1 MSTIR
6 RDRQYYKFCLYGF
19 LKNLRF
25 FDPFIILFFREQGFL
40 FLEIGTLFA
49 IREITTNV
57 LEIPTGILADAYG
70 RRRAMVFSFLSY
82 IVSFLIFYFFPAF
95 GFYAAAMVFFAL
107 GEAFR
112 TGTHKAMILD
122 YLRLNNMLDARV
134 TYYGHTRSCSQVG
147 SALSA
152 LIAAALVLYSGS
164 YRVVFLASVLPYLAG
179 LGLLLSYPAALEGTA
194 PNPTAG
200 RRPLKKA
207 LSQAGRTVGDT
218 FAVFR
223 NPLFLRVVF
232 NSASFDA
239 VFKTV
244 KDYIQPI
251 LRASALTLP
260 LLTAVTPNRRVAL
273 LTGLV
278 YCLLYLL
285 TSLAARSAGRLSE
298 RVPSLPRTINR
309 SYAAGGLLLAM
320 VGASLYFDLAWLS
333 VGIFILFYMLQNL
346 RRPFSLGYVSK
357 LIESRVMASGLSGES
372 QVKTLLVAGL
382 SPLMGWLADALGV
395 AGALGCM
402 GALLIILLPFLRVG
416 GEDATS

>member
-1 MSTIR
+1 MAAILK
-6 RDRQYYKFCLYGF
+6 DGQYYKFCLYGF

-40 FLEIGTLFA
+40 FVQIGALFA

-82 IVSFLIFYFFPAF
+82 IVSFFIFYFFPVF
-95 GFYAAAMVFFAL
+95 GLYAAAMVFFAL

-122 YLRLNNMLDARV
+122 YLRLHDMTDVRV
-134 TYYGHTRSCSQVG
+134 AYYGHTRSCSQIG

-164 YRVVFLASVLPYLAG
+164 YRVVFLASVIPYLAA
-179 LGLLLSYPAALEGTA
+179 LGLMLSYPAVLEGTSPGPA
-194 PNPTAG
+194 ASRRLRDILSRAG
-200 RRPLKKA
+200 
-207 LSQAGRTVGDT
+207 GTVSDF
-218 FAVFR
+218 FAIFR
-223 NPLFLRVVF
+223 DPRFLRIVF
-232 NSASFDA
+232 SSASFDA

-251 LRASALTLP
+251 LQASALALP
-260 LLTAVTPNRRVAL
+260 LLVSASPNRRVAL
-273 LTGLV
+273 LTGAV

-285 TSLAARSAGRLSE
+285 TSYAARSAGRLNE
-298 RVPSLPRTINR
+298 RVRSLPRTINR
-309 SYAAGGLLLAM
+309 SYLGGGLLIAA
-320 VGASLYFDLAWLS
+320 VGASLQLGLSWLS

-346 RRPFSLGYVSK
+346 RRPFTVGYISE
-357 LIESRVMASGLSGES
+357 LIANRVMASGLSGES
-372 QVKTLLVAGL
+372 QVKTILVAL
-382 SPLMGWLADALGV
+382 LAPLMGLLADAIGV
-395 AGALGCM
+395 AGALLCM
-402 GALLIILLPFLRVG
+402 GALLLVLSPFLRVG
-416 GEDATS
+416 RESAAP

>member
-1 MSTIR
+1 MSVIR
-6 RDRQYYKFCLYGF
+6 KDRQYYKFCLYGF

-82 IVSFLIFYFFPAF
+82 IFSFFIFYFFPSF

-122 YLRLNNMLDARV
+122 YLRLRGMINARV
-134 TYYGHTRSCSQVG
+134 TYYGHTRACAQVG

-152 LIAAALVLYSGS
+152 LIAAGLVLYSGS
-164 YRVVFLASVLPYLAG
+164 YRVVFLASVVPYLAG
-179 LGLLLSYPAALEGTA
+179 LALLMSYPAALEGTA
-194 PNPTAG
+194 PGTAAG
-200 RRPLKKA
+200 RPLKNA
-207 LSQAGRTVGDT
+207 FSRAGRTVGD
-218 FAVFR
+218 FIAVFR
-223 NPLFLRVVF
+223 NPRFLRVIF

-251 LRASALTLP
+251 LQASALGLP
-260 LLTAVTPNRRVAL
+260 LLATVTPNRRVAI

-285 TSLAARSAGRLSE
+285 TSLAARSAGRLSD
-298 RVPSLPRTINR
+298 RVPSLPRTINT
-309 SYAAGGLLLAM
+309 SYAAGGLLMAA
-320 VGASLYFDLAWLS
+320 VGASLYFDLSWLS

-346 RRPFSLGYVSK
+346 RRPFSLGYVSE

-382 SPLMGWLADALGV
+382 APLMGWLADAFGV
-395 AGALGCM
+395 AGALICM
-402 GALLIILLPFLRVG
+402 GGILLLLLPFLRVG
-416 GEDATS
+416 GDRAVS